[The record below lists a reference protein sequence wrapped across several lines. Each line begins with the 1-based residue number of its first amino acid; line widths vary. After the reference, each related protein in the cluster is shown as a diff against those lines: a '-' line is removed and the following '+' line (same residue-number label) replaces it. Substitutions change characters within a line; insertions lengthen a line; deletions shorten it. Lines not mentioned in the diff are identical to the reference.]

1 MGYGGRDVEVVSL
14 SSEQCL
20 VVACDSCGAI
30 GDKEFDAVQVSP
42 YIVGI
47 FTTRVALMEVLAT
60 GAEPVALTVTV
71 ANEPFPTGGEVIAGV
86 RDELATIGK
95 RDLPMVISTE
105 KNIPTGQ
112 TGVGITVVGA
122 VEKERL
128 RVGRS
133 RPGDCVYSLGWPK
146 VGDEVVVDD
155 GKAIALADHVRALLA
170 HPGVHEVIPVGSK
183 GIRAEAENLA
193 GAVHCRIR
201 EWQASAGLDLE
212 KSAGPS
218 TCLVFTSGPEPPEI
232 AGAPIH
238 YLGRLSESDG

>member
-1 MGYGGRDVEVVSL
+1 MGYRGRDVEVVAL
-14 SSEQCL
+14 SPEQCL
-20 VVACDSCGAI
+20 VVACDACGAI
-30 GDKEFDAVQVSP
+30 GAKELDAVQVSP

-47 FTTRVALMEVLAT
+47 FTTRVALMEILAT

-95 RDLPMVISTE
+95 RDLPLAISTE
-105 KNIPTGQ
+105 KNIPTRQ
-112 TGVGITVVGA
+112 TGVGITLVGA

-128 RVGRS
+128 RVGCS

-146 VGDEVVVDD
+146 VGAEVVVDD
-155 GKAIALADHVRALLA
+155 GKAIARADHVQALLA
-170 HPGVHEVIPVGSK
+170 HPGVHEVLPVGSK
-183 GIRAEAENLA
+183 GIRAEAEKLA
-193 GAVHCRIR
+193 AAVHCRIC
-201 EWQASAGLDLE
+201 EWQSVAGLDLD

-218 TCLVFTSGPEPPEI
+218 TCLVFTAGPKPPEI

-238 YLGRLSESDG
+238 YLGRLSESAG